1 MKYFPVL
8 PTTSAVDEINQHLA
22 MEKIALKR
30 ISYCSYIN
38 IFQKQSVFKQK
49 VFLEISQK
57 LTGKHLCQSLFFN
70 KLAEACNFIKKETLA
85 QVFYCEF
92 YGISKNALFYGTL
105 SMPASGLWL
114 KCLSVKYRCS
124 MNSFGGNRIL
134 LVLVLLFLAKK
145 FYTLILSLC

>member
-70 KLAEACNFIKKETLA
+70 KVAEACSFIKKETLA
-85 QVFYCEF
+85 QVFYCKF
-92 YGISKNALFYGTL
+92 CGIFKNVLFYGTL
-105 SMPASGLWL
+105 SIHASDLWV
-114 KCLSVKYRCS
+114 KYLSVKDSYWLI
-124 MNSFGGNRIL
+124 SFGGNRIL

-145 FYTLILSLC
+145 FYTLIRSLC

>member
-1 MKYFPVL
+1 M
-8 PTTSAVDEINQHLA
+8 DEINQHLA

-49 VFLEISQK
+49 VFLK
-57 LTGKHLCQSLFFN
+57 GV
-70 KLAEACNFIKKETLA
+70 LAEACNFIKKETLA